1 MIEYE
6 LQGMDAVIV
15 KMRTLTNQVR
25 RKVAMGATR
34 RAARV
39 VTNAAKANA
48 QALDD
53 PKTRRRIAD
62 NIQQRFN
69 GKFYKATGDI
79 MYRVGVASPKGKI
92 PKGNPDEGDKG
103 PTPHWHL
110 LELGTEKMRARPFMG
125 PALSN
130 NVDAVISVFSAQMN
144 KGIEKL

>member
-15 KMRTLTNQVR
+15 KMRTLANDMR

-39 VTNAAKANA
+39 VTNAAKVNA
-48 QALDD
+48 QAVDD
-53 PKTRRRIAD
+53 PNTGRRIAS

-110 LELGTEKMRARPFMG
+110 LELGTEKMRARPFMA
-125 PALSN
+125 PALSS
-130 NVDAVISVFSAQMN
+130 NVEAAMSVFSAEMN